1 MIYTTSGIIS
11 MDWLLVFASFLFLFP
26 LIVQF
31 RIYQFI
37 EARSYL
43 RFSLLF
49 GFIFIDTILT
59 AIEIDSLAIDIFATV
74 TFISIHVILSLI
86 ALDVID
92 NKFPLKEKG
101 WMLFGTVIFVG
112 TVILKY
118 LIYNEQLPEYYTSLR
133 IAYGQILALSTGLI
147 LLYAFANIN
156 MTMKNNRTRLIRR
169 IWLLCGL
176 IITVDGILSLFTNL
190 SSFISI
196 YLYNMEWQLIS
207 QVSAFVVALIRVNTV
222 LIALIVM
229 TSALL
234 YPEALLLSMYQI
246 YNASILY
253 KLLEENEKLSSK
265 EFNYP
270 KDIVLDYL
278 DSIPKDLLR
287 KN

>member
-1 MIYTTSGIIS
+1 